1 MGSWR
6 IVDLDPSGGP
16 EPPPRRVL
24 DPAVLVGVVAV
35 ALAALNLVPQALM
48 RQPAQ
53 IGPEFTVA
61 PAATPSTAWTAF
73 GLESSTHFALACG
86 SFSATEPAPTFS
98 GAPTSMR
105 RIDIDVTLAADRD
118 WAWCVAGVRVYHDG
132 LELIGT
138 LSVRGRQTTGSLR
151 PALRD
156 ATFGAGI
163 SGFGGLGPSVLIDV
177 NGFAVLRL
185 RAVSDATNRR
195 AFMTAVEGATVLRLR
210 LEAMAG
216 PWSFAAVPMREGPL
230 SVSAEAYGVSF
241 QLRDLKLLSDA
252 VATTLY
258 TRGDSPDPAIVSF
271 EWDAIDDLGTAYH
284 ALPDRRVDGTLPGF
298 YRAFAPAAPTLATQ
312 IAFSIRRVHLVS
324 LDQFT
329 VDLPLR

>member
-1 MGSWR
+1 MASWR
-6 IVDLDPSGGP
+6 IVELDPVGG

-24 DPAVLVGVVAV
+24 DPTVVVGVVVV
-35 ALAALNLVPQALM
+35 ALVALNVVPQMLL
-48 RQPAQ
+48 RQPAP

-61 PAATPSTAWTAF
+61 PSLTPSTAWTAF
-73 GLESSTHFALACG
+73 GLESSSHFALACG
-86 SFSATEPAPTFS
+86 SFSASLPAPTFT
-98 GAPTSMR
+98 GTPTSMH
-105 RIDIDVTLAADRD
+105 RIDIDVALAADRD
-118 WAWCVAGVRVYHDG
+118 WAWCVAGVRVYQDG
-132 LELIGT
+132 LELVGT
-138 LSVRGRQTTGSLR
+138 LSVRGRQTTGALR

-163 SGFGGLGPSVLIDV
+163 PGFGGLGPSELIDV

-195 AFMTAVEGATVLRLR
+195 AFMTAAESASSIRLR

-216 PWSFAAVPMREGPL
+216 PWSFGTVPLREGPL
-230 SVSAEAYGVSF
+230 SVSAEAYGVAF
-241 QLRDLKLLSDA
+241 QLHDLRLLNDA

-258 TRGDSPDPAIVSF
+258 ARSDAPDPAIVSF
-271 EWDAIDDLGTAYH
+271 EWDAVDDLGTTYH

-298 YRAFAPAAPTLATQ
+298 YRAFAPAAPADARQ